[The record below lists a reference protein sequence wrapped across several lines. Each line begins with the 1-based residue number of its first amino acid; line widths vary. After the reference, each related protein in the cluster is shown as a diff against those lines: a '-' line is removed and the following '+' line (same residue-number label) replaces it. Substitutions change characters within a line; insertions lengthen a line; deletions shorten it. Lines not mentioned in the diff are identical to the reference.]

1 MANSMFKNEKDTI
14 NLIEKLVCI
23 NKVTKV
29 TTGGKRLAFAA
40 LVVVGDGKG
49 RVGFGSGKAREIV
62 DARNKAVEAAKKS
75 MIKVSLKES
84 RTIHHDCEGKFGS
97 GHVVLRSAV
106 SGTGIIAG
114 GSMRAVFECLGI
126 QDIVSKSIGS
136 NNPYNVL
143 RATFNALENLN
154 SPKNVAD
161 RRSKHVSEIIKRRN
175 MLTDSGSAIAQP
187 VVEEKVSEEAV
198 KNVEESNNNE

>member
-1 MANSMFKNEKDTI
+1 MANSMFKGEKDTASF
-14 NLIEKLVCI
+14 IEKLVCI
-23 NKVTKV
+23 NKVSKV

-62 DARNKAVEAAKKS
+62 DARNKAVESAKKS

-84 RTIHHDCEGKFGS
+84 RTLHHDCEGKFGS
-97 GHVVLRSAV
+97 GHVILRSAP

-161 RRSKHVSEIIKRRN
+161 RRSRHVSEIIKRRN
-175 MLTDSGSAIAQP
+175 ILVDGGNVVQNTNDEASKEASDS
-187 VVEEKVSEEAV
+187 VE
-198 KNVEESNNNE
+198 NNNNE